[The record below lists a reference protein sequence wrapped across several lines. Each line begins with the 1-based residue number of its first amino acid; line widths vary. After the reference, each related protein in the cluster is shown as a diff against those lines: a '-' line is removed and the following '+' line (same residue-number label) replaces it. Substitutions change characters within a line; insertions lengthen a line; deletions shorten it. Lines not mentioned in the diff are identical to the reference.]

1 MNTATPLRES
11 SSEYSHESSSAYP
24 RLRHDLRISE
34 QRTREG
40 TVYVI
45 GAPNGGRFFRFG
57 ESEYFIARQLD
68 GATSPEEICR
78 RAETRFGSP
87 LPAEV
92 LEKFLSQARSIGLL
106 EEEQT
111 HAEAPAAERGRVRG
125 DLLYL
130 RLKAIDPDRQLEWLL
145 PKFHF
150 CFTRGFVVCSA
161 LLGLLA
167 SAITVGNAAD
177 IHEEFSKLYHFHA
190 LAYAW
195 LFLLLT
201 MAAHEYAHGLACKHF
216 GGQVREMGVM
226 LIYLQPAVYCNVNDA
241 WLFAEKS
248 KRLWVAAA
256 GPYLDMLLW
265 AIATIVWRVTDP
277 DSGVH
282 FTALVVMVTTV
293 ARTLLNLNP
302 LIKLDAYYFLADLVE
317 IHNLRFRA
325 FRYLGGLW
333 RRLWGA
339 PAAADRPTARER
351 RIFIAYGVLAGVYS
365 VLLLG
370 YVALWLGQYLVERYR
385 GLGFLIFMGLL
396 IMIFR
401 HPLKQ
406 SLHVLPERLRSG
418 LSGSDS
424 MKRRARFAIPAIL
437 ALLSL
442 VPVPL
447 TVSGS
452 FTVLPTQNADI
463 RPEVDGVIEAIYV
476 KEGDRVDSGA
486 LIARLS
492 NRDRQAAL
500 EQLDATILER
510 QARLKMLR
518 LGARSEDIALLRQRL
533 ATAITREAE
542 AKRRYA
548 EERQLH
554 AARLVAAQAGT
565 SKAAEQLKFS
575 EEKFVQMQPL
585 EGSGAISPLELKE
598 AKSDAVIRRKAL
610 EEAQATL
617 QYVRAQNQ
625 EERRQDI
632 AMAAANRLEAE
643 RELQL
648 LLAGSRPEQIEAGE
662 AEIASLEVRRAN
674 LRDQIQRAAIRA
686 PHAGVI
692 TTPRLEEMVGQH
704 VAKGGLIAK
713 VHDLHKVTAE
723 ISVPELEIADVR
735 VGQPVRLKARA
746 FAGETFEGTVTG
758 IAPATAVSDRPSG
771 SKIVRVRTVIDNA
784 GGLLKSDMTGFAK
797 IEADDQP
804 LIAVLGHDLVSTLRV
819 EFWSW
824 W

>member
-11 SSEYSHESSSAYP
+11 FCEYP

-34 QRTREG
+34 QNTREG

-45 GAPNGGRFFRFG
+45 GTPEGGRFFRFG

-68 GATSPEEICR
+68 GATSPEEIR
-78 RAETRFGSP
+78 HRAEARFGSE

-106 EEEQT
+106 EGEQPGDNGP
-111 HAEAPAAERGRVRG
+111 APARRRVRG
-125 DLLYL
+125 DPLYL

-145 PKFHF
+145 PKFRF
-150 CFTRGFVVCSA
+150 CFTRGFVVCSV
-161 LLGLLA
+161 LVGLLA
-167 SAITVGNAAD
+167 SAILVGNAAD
-177 IHEEFSKLYHFHA
+177 VREEFARLDHFHA

-195 LFLLLT
+195 FVLLAT
-201 MAAHEYAHGLACKHF
+201 MAGHEYAHGLACKHF
-216 GGQVREMGVM
+216 GGQVREMGFM
-226 LIYLQPAVYCNVNDA
+226 LIYFQPAVYCNVNDA

-265 AIATIVWRVTDP
+265 AIATVVWRVTDP
-277 DSGVH
+277 DSWVH
-282 FTALVVMVTTV
+282 FTALVVMLTTV

-339 PAAADRPTARER
+339 SAPTDTPTARER
-351 RIFIAYGVLAGVYS
+351 RIFIAYGVLAGIYS

-370 YVALWLGQYLVERYR
+370 YVAAWFGQYLVERYR

-418 LSGSDS
+418 LAGSDS
-424 MKRRARFAIPAIL
+424 TKRRTRIAVL
-437 ALLSL
+437 ALLAL
-442 VPVPL
+442 IAVLPVPMM
-447 TVSGS
+447 VSGN
-452 FTVLPTQNADI
+452 FAVLPTQNADI
-463 RPEVDGVIEAIYV
+463 RPDVDGVIEAIYV
-476 KEGDRVDSGA
+476 KEGDRVGKGA

-500 EQLDATILER
+500 DQLDAAILER
-510 QARLKMLR
+510 QAKLKMLR

-533 ATAITREAE
+533 ATASTRELE
-542 AKRRYA
+542 TKRLYA
-548 EERQLH
+548 EEVQLH
-554 AARLVAAQAGT
+554 AARLAAAQAGA
-565 SKAAEQLKFS
+565 SKAAEQLKFA
-575 EEKFVQMQPL
+575 EEKFVQMKPL

-598 AKSDAVIRRKAL
+598 AESDAVIRRKTL

-617 QYVRAQNQ
+617 QYVRSQNL
-625 EERRQDI
+625 EERRKDM
-632 AMAAANRLEAE
+632 ALAAAGRQEAE
-643 RELQL
+643 RELQRL
-648 LLAGSRPEQIEAGE
+648 QAGSRPEEIEAAE
-662 AEIASLEVRRAN
+662 AEVASLEARRAN
-674 LRDQIQRAAIRA
+674 LRDQIQRAEIRA

-704 VAKGGLIAK
+704 VFKGGLIAK

-723 ISVPELEIADVR
+723 ISVPELDIADVR

-758 IAPATAVSDRPSG
+758 ISPATAASDRPSG
-771 SKIVRVRTVIDNA
+771 SKVVRVRTVIDNA
-784 GGLLKSDMTGFAK
+784 GGLLKSDMTGVAK
-797 IEADDQP
+797 IEADDRP
-804 LIAVLGHDLVSTLRV
+804 LIAVLGHDLISTLRV

>member
-1 MNTATPLRES
+1 MNTAILLRES
-11 SSEYSHESSSAYP
+11 SSKYP

-34 QRTREG
+34 QSTRKG
-40 TVYVI
+40 TAYVI
-45 GAPNGGRFFRFG
+45 GAPEGGRFFRFG

-106 EEEQT
+106 EEAQT
-111 HAEAPAAERGRVRG
+111 AGAPAAERGRIRG
-125 DLLYL
+125 NPLYL
-130 RLKAIDPDRQLEWLL
+130 RLKAIDPDRQLAWLL
-145 PKFHF
+145 PKFRF

-167 SAITVGNAAD
+167 SAILVGNAAD
-177 IHEEFSKLYHFHA
+177 IQEEFSRLDSFHA

-195 LFLLLT
+195 LILLAT
-201 MAAHEYAHGLACKHF
+201 MASHEYAHGLVCKHF
-216 GGQVREMGVM
+216 GGQVREMGFM

-248 KRLWVAAA
+248 KRLWVGAA

-277 DSGVH
+277 DSGLH
-282 FTALVVMVTTV
+282 FSALVVMVTTV
-293 ARTLLNLNP
+293 GRTLLNVNP

-317 IHNLRFRA
+317 IHNLRLRA

-339 PAAADRPTARER
+339 PANTGTPTARER
-351 RIFIAYGVLAGVYS
+351 RIFIAYGVLASVYS

-370 YVALWLGQYLVERYR
+370 YVALWLGQYLVDRYR
-385 GLGFLIFMGLL
+385 GLGFLIFLGVL

-406 SLHVLPERLRSG
+406 SLHMLPERLRSA
-418 LSGSDS
+418 LADFDS
-424 MKRRARFAIPAIL
+424 MKWRVRIAAPAML
-437 ALLSL
+437 ALLAVL
-442 VPVPL
+442 PVPM

-452 FTVLPTQNADI
+452 FTVLPTENADI
-463 RPEVDGVIEAIYV
+463 RADVDGVVESIHV
-476 KEGDRVDSGA
+476 KEGDRVEKGA

-492 NRDRQAAL
+492 NRDRQATL
-500 EQLDATILER
+500 DQLDAEILER
-510 QARLKMLR
+510 QAKLKMLH
-518 LGARSEDIALLRQRL
+518 LGARDEDVAVLRQRL
-533 ATAITREAE
+533 STAATREFE
-542 AKRRYA
+542 TKRRYA
-548 EERQLH
+548 EEKQLH
-554 AARLVAAQAGT
+554 AARLAAALAGAD
-565 SKAAEQLKFS
+565 KAAEQLKLG
-575 EEKFVQMQPL
+575 EEKLVQMQQL
-585 EGSGAISPLELKE
+585 EGSGFMSALALKE
-598 AKSDAVIRRKAL
+598 VQSDVVVRRKAL
-610 EEAQATL
+610 EEARATL
-617 QYVRAQNQ
+617 QYARAQNQ
-625 EERRQDI
+625 EERHQEM
-632 AMAAANRLEAE
+632 ALAAAGRLETE
-643 RELQL
+643 REMQR
-648 LLAGSRPEQIEAGE
+648 LLAGSRPEEIDAAAAGVT
-662 AEIASLEVRRAN
+662 SLEARRAN
-674 LRDQIQRAAIRA
+674 LRDEIRRAELRA

-692 TTPRLEEMVGQH
+692 TTPRMEEMVGRY
-704 VAKGGLIAK
+704 VAKGDFIAE
-713 VHDLHKVTAE
+713 VHDLRKVTVE
-723 ISVPELEIADVR
+723 IAVPELNIGDVR
-735 VGQPVRLKARA
+735 GGQPVRLKARA

-771 SKIVRVRTVIDNA
+771 SKIVRVTTVIDNA

-797 IEADDQP
+797 IEADDRP
-804 LIAVLGHDLVSTLRV
+804 LIAVLLHDLISTLRV